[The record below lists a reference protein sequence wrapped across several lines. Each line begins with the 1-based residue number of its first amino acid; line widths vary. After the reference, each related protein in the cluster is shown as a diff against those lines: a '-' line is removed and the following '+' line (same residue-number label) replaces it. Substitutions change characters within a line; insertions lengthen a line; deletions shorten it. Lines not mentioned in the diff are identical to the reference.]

1 MSKTAEV
8 AVKDDERQRDNKDL
22 FERCFF
28 LLGLC
33 LLIFQSETET
43 SCVHGKNGELGELG

>member
-8 AVKDDERQRDNKDL
+8 AVKDDERDNKDL

-28 LLGLC
+28 LLGLR
-33 LLIFQSETET
+33 LLICQSETEA